1 MFDCVVCLALL
12 PKQPL
17 LELSPLVL
25 YSMLTP
31 ATNTVPINITSP
43 WLKPLVDYCSF
54 LPSNMTHH
62 MQLKVIK
69 ATIANLA
76 ILRRITWIV
85 SATDANP
92 EVESAIKWPQPRRHV
107 TSNISHALIVL
118 TPYFSEKYVTGN
130 LFSLIF
136 FQQSLCSR
144 RLFFLGRKEKYLA
157 ACKKKNYVA
166 CYAGYVC
173 PPWPTWRA
181 V

>member
-1 MFDCVVCLALL
+1 MCLALL
-12 PKQPL
+12 PKQLL

-31 ATNTVPINITSP
+31 TTNTVPINITPP
-43 WLKPLVDYCSF
+43 WLKPLIDYCSF

-92 EVESAIKWPQPRRHV
+92 EVESANQMTSASSPCHIKYQSRTHCAHAIFWWEIRHGKLISV
-107 TSNISHALIVL
+107 FSNIAC
-118 TPYFSEKYVTGN
+118 VTGAC
-130 LFSLIF
+130 F
-136 FQQSLCSR
+136 FRAKGEISR
-144 RLFFLGRKEKYLA
+144 GL
-157 ACKKKNYVA
+157 
-166 CYAGYVC
+166 
-173 PPWPTWRA
+173 
-181 V
+181 

>member
-1 MFDCVVCLALL
+1 MVCLALL

-31 ATNTVPINITSP
+31 TTNTVPINITSP

-92 EVESAIKWPQPRRHV
+92 EVESGNQMTSASPPCHIKYQSRTHCAHAIFW
-107 TSNISHALIVL
+107 
-118 TPYFSEKYVTGN
+118 YVTGN
-130 LFSLIF
+130 LFSLSFSNIACVAGACF
-136 FQQSLCSR
+136 LRAKGEISR
-144 RLFFLGRKEKYLA
+144 GL
-157 ACKKKNYVA
+157 
-166 CYAGYVC
+166 
-173 PPWPTWRA
+173 
-181 V
+181 

>member
-1 MFDCVVCLALL
+1 MVCLALL

-76 ILRRITWIV
+76 ILRRMTWIV
-85 SATDANP
+85 STTDANT
-92 EVESAIKWPQPRRHV
+92 EGESANQMTSASSPCHVNYQSRTHCAHAIFWRELRHGKLV
-107 TSNISHALIVL
+107 FFV
-118 TPYFSEKYVTGN
+118 FFV
-130 LFSLIF
+130 FF
-136 FQQSLCSR
+136 FQHSLRSR
-144 RLFFLGRKEKYLA
+144 RLFF
-157 ACKKKNYVA
+157 
-166 CYAGYVC
+166 
-173 PPWPTWRA
+173 
-181 V
+181 

>member
-1 MFDCVVCLALL
+1 MVCLALL

-25 YSMLTP
+25 YSILTP

-92 EVESAIKWPQPRRHV
+92 EVESGNQMTSASPPRHIKYQSRTHCAHAIFW
-107 TSNISHALIVL
+107 
-118 TPYFSEKYVTGN
+118 YVTGN
-130 LFSLIF
+130 LFSLF
-136 FQQSLCSR
+136 F
-144 RLFFLGRKEKYLA
+144 F
-157 ACKKKNYVA
+157 
-166 CYAGYVC
+166 
-173 PPWPTWRA
+173 PT
-181 V
+181 

>member
-1 MFDCVVCLALL
+1 MCLALL

-76 ILRRITWIV
+76 ILRRMTWIV
-85 SATDANP
+85 STTDANT
-92 EVESAIKWPQPRRHV
+92 EVESANQMTSASSPCHVKYQSRTHCAHAIFWWEVRHG
-107 TSNISHALIVL
+107 
-118 TPYFSEKYVTGN
+118 K
-130 LFSLIF
+130 LIF
-136 FQQSLCSR
+136 FDFFSNKACVAGACFFRAKGEISR
-144 RLFFLGRKEKYLA
+144 GL
-157 ACKKKNYVA
+157 
-166 CYAGYVC
+166 
-173 PPWPTWRA
+173 
-181 V
+181 